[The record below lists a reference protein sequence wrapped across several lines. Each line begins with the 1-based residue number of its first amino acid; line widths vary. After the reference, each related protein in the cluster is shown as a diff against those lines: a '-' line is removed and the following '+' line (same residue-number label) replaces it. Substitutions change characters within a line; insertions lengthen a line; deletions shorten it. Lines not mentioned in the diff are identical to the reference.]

1 MASGKRQAQS
11 GERKPGAVC
20 CQRVAVAWV
29 GRSVGGRFGDAC
41 FDVGG
46 VSLFGAYVRQ
56 GLPCRESFPDCPTMR
71 THAREQQEAADLA
84 TMYILSQG
92 IAPRPGWFSSLFERF
107 KAQEACISSPP
118 VLFPCLFSFPL
129 KINSRSLKHITSKL
143 CSQPQISALR
153 DFKGIIRNQRGAAQ
167 NTICRISNEN
177 MLNTTP
183 ICGMI

>member
-29 GRSVGGRFGDAC
+29 VGRWFGSVVMFDA
-41 FDVGG
+41 GG
-46 VSLFGAYVRQ
+46 VSLFGAYVRR
-56 GLPCRESFPDCPTMR
+56 GLPCRKSFPDCPTMR
-71 THAREQQEAADLA
+71 THAREQQKAADLV

-107 KAQEACISSPP
+107 KAREACISSPP

-129 KINSRSLKHITSKL
+129 KTNLHFLTHAQMPLSLK
-143 CSQPQISALR
+143 ISPAIEFLSFRQSNYALNL
-153 DFKGIIRNQRGAAQ
+153 K
-167 NTICRISNEN
+167 
-177 MLNTTP
+177 
-183 ICGMI
+183 

>member
-1 MASGKRQAQS
+1 M
-11 GERKPGAVC
+11 
-20 CQRVAVAWV
+20 
-29 GRSVGGRFGDAC
+29 
-41 FDVGG
+41 
-46 VSLFGAYVRQ
+46 FGAYVRR
-56 GLPCRESFPDCPTMR
+56 GLPCRKSFPDCPTMR

-92 IAPRPGWFSSLFERF
+92 IAPRPGWFSSLFEHF
-107 KAQEACISSPP
+107 KAREACISSPP

-129 KINSRSLKHITSKL
+129 KINSRSLKHITMPLSLKISPAIEFLSFRQANL
-143 CSQPQISALR
+143 CSQPQINALR
-153 DFKGIIRNQRGAAQ
+153 DFKGIIHNQRGTAQ